1 MINYE
6 FLNTNKS
13 QLFEIYKKERFMNN
27 GGVEG
32 ALILDFRKPDNVDV
46 YYWTVEDMVDHI
58 KQIFLEQYKN
68 DVSENKKNLVYV
80 ILIDNENVKMEVY
93 QV

>member
-1 MINYE
+1 MISYD

-27 GGVEG
+27 GGAEG

-46 YYWTVEDMVDHI
+46 YYWTLEDMVDQI
-58 KQIFLEQYKN
+58 KQIFLEQYKK
-68 DVSENKKNLVYV
+68 DLSENKKNLVYV

>member
-27 GGVEG
+27 GGAEG

-58 KQIFLEQYKN
+58 KKIFLEQYKK